1 MLPSALLLPLAAAA
15 AFAPILPGERVA
27 LEPARARAPP
37 PVACAEPDDDA
48 PHDDADDFSSM
59 ADVEVR

>member
-27 LEPARARAPP
+27 LARAPP